1 MKDMVNVKLWF
12 VNMVFECDKNVIFYV
27 LLVFLLIL
35 VCVKNKIFKL
45 YIDVL
50 LNVFCKIWKIKLNYV
65 KIG

>member
-35 VCVKNKIFKL
+35 VGVKNKILKL
-45 YIDVL
+45 YINVL
-50 LNVFCKIWKIKLNYV
+50 LNVFCKIVYFERLS
-65 KIG
+65 

>member
-1 MKDMVNVKLWF
+1 MKDMVNVKFWF

-35 VCVKNKIFKL
+35 VGVKNKILKL

-50 LNVFCKIWKIKLNYV
+50 LNVFCKIVYFERLS
-65 KIG
+65 

>member
-35 VCVKNKIFKL
+35 VGVKNKILKL

-50 LNVFCKIWKIKLNYV
+50 LIVFCKIIYFERLS
-65 KIG
+65 

>member
-12 VNMVFECDKNVIFYV
+12 VDMVFECDKNVIFYV

-35 VCVKNKIFKL
+35 VCVKNKILKL

-50 LNVFCKIWKIKLNYV
+50 LIVFCKIIYFERLS
-65 KIG
+65 

>member
-35 VCVKNKIFKL
+35 VCVKNKILKL

-50 LNVFCKIWKIKLNYV
+50 LIVFCKIIYFERLS
-65 KIG
+65 

>member
-35 VCVKNKIFKL
+35 VGVKNKILKL

-50 LNVFCKIWKIKLNYV
+50 LNVFCKIVYFERLCLK
-65 KIG
+65 

>member
-27 LLVFLLIL
+27 LLMFLLIL
-35 VCVKNKIFKL
+35 VCVKNKILKL

-50 LNVFCKIWKIKLNYV
+50 LNVFCKIIYFERLS
-65 KIG
+65 

>member
-1 MKDMVNVKLWF
+1 MKDMVNIKLWF

-35 VCVKNKIFKL
+35 VCVKNKILKL

-50 LNVFCKIWKIKLNYV
+50 LIVFCKIIYFERLS
-65 KIG
+65 

>member
-12 VNMVFECDKNVIFYV
+12 VNMVLECDKNVIFYV

-35 VCVKNKIFKL
+35 VGVKNKILKL

-50 LNVFCKIWKIKLNYV
+50 LNVFCKIVYFERLS
-65 KIG
+65 

>member
-35 VCVKNKIFKL
+35 VGVKNKILKL

-50 LNVFCKIWKIKLNYV
+50 LNVFCKIVYFERLS
-65 KIG
+65 

>member
-12 VNMVFECDKNVIFYV
+12 VNMVFECDKNVIFCV

-35 VCVKNKIFKL
+35 VGVKNKILKL

-50 LNVFCKIWKIKLNYV
+50 LNVFCKIVYFERLS
-65 KIG
+65 